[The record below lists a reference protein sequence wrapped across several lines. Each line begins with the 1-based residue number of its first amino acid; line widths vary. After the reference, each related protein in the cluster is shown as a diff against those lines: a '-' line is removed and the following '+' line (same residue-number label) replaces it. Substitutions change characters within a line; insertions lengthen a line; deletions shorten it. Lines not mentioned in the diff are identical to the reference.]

1 MNNLHKS
8 LLSLSVVIVSG
19 LKFSNPAL
27 AQYVTPLQMFQ
38 MGCQQRDQY
47 SCTQY
52 QEMLNR
58 RNQIRRDRD
67 EARRRI
73 DRERRDN
80 SRMNRRE
87 ACRRSSYDWNDIS
100 CDYID

>member
-8 LLSLSVVIVSG
+8 LLSLSVVVVSG

-27 AQYVTPLQMFQ
+27 AQVTPLQMFQ
-38 MGCQQRDQY
+38 MACQQGDQY
-47 SCTQY
+47 SCIQY
-52 QEMLNR
+52 QQMLSR
-58 RNQIRRDRD
+58 GNQ
-67 EARRRI
+67 ARKDQADAYKRFYS
-73 DRERRDN
+73 DMQDN

-87 ACRRSSYDWNDIS
+87 ACRRSSYDFNDIS